1 MPAPDTGPLL
11 MVVGG
16 SSADG
21 MLDHVEL
28 LSSKPNE
35 QCSKAINPISGLF
48 QLILSHCVSIQTP
61 VLLSY
66 MYGFLGPYSQ
76 NFIIFVSYEQAQ

>member
-1 MPAPDTGPLL
+1 

-28 LSSKPNE
+28 LSSKRNE
-35 QCSKAINPISGLF
+35 KCSKAINPISGLF
-48 QLILSHCVSIQTP
+48 QLILSIHCVSIQTT

-66 MYGFLGPYSQ
+66 MYRILGAYSQ
-76 NFIIFVSYEQAQ
+76 NFIIFVTYEQAQ